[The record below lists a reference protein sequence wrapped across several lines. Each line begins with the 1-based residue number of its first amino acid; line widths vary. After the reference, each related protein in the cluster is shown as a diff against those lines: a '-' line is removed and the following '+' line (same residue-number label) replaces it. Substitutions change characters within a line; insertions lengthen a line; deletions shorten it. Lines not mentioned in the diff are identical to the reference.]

1 MKKAIRILVL
11 AILAA
16 MMLTTVSSA
25 TSAYTTYT
33 YSSDGFVLNSPD
45 AYVPDT
51 IMDSGTMGLPDAL
64 GTPTD
69 IFADKAG
76 NVYIVDASGRIFI
89 LDSYYKY
96 KATISKFVNEQGV
109 SDTFN
114 NPQGVFVTDKYIYV
128 CDTDNARIIMF
139 DKEAPYKFVKTV
151 SQPVSNL
158 FEEDAI
164 YKPVALAVDEYG
176 RLFIVSSTTYQGIIV
191 MSDNGDFYGFI
202 GPQKTSG
209 STGISAI
216 LEKFGL
222 KSSNTD
228 ENIAKEYNNITIDD
242 DNFVYATINTID
254 EDVQQAAI
262 TSKDGTY
269 APVKKFN
276 ASGTDVLKRNGFFA
290 PSGEVKVSS
299 SSTSAITGASSIT
312 DAAVGPEGTWSI
324 VDQKRSKIFT
334 YDADGNLLFAFGD
347 KGSQKGNIKT
357 IAGFCYQGDKLLVL
371 DSANS
376 TFTVYRRTEY
386 GDILIN
392 ALKNQNDRQYDSAV
406 EDWQEILKRN
416 NNFDIAYIGIGKAL
430 ARNGEYQKAM
440 EYFRYSHEKEDRYAS
455 AYKQVRKEWAS
466 KYFIVIP
473 IVVVAVLVGVVLFF
487 GYAGKVNKRASLKV
501 GTKSIG
507 EEILYAFH
515 IMVHPF
521 DGFWDLKHEKRGS
534 IKSAFLILLMVIAT
548 FAYQSLGTGYVFDQ
562 TSAKDYSGIYSTI
575 ISVIVPIMLWV
586 VSNWCLTTLFDGE
599 GKFGDIFVATCYAL
613 IPIPLLVIPSVMLSN
628 VLVPNEGGIITTI
641 TTIAWLWV
649 GMLLIIG
656 MMTTHGY
663 SFLKNLIT
671 VIATIV
677 GMVIIMFLAI
687 LFFQL
692 MAKLVNLVTQL
703 WLEISFRA

>member
-216 LEKFGL
+216 LEDLGL

-254 EDVQQAAI
+254 EDVQQDAI